1 VEFIEQRSPD
11 YMPARWNDQGARQHA
26 NGSYD
31 YACDRLRDPERV
43 PSPPRGAARG
53 EAALRPRD
61 CLTDAQAQPGRA
73 GGLPVLRFERAAL
86 HAAAL
91 ADGLVPSDGEHCG
104 CDGPCWQ
111 RVALVLW
118 PGQDFHW
125 YRQDRDG
132 RWSHKPGGGPAT
144 NLDSSG
150 RPIVDPRT
158 ADRGPYQVFCG
169 FYCLRPA
176 RVQIR

>member
-1 VEFIEQRSPD
+1 MTAYWCGPRWASRWTGWAADLARAAVEFIEQRSPD
-11 YMPARWNDQGARQHA
+11 YAPARWNDEGARQHA

-31 YACDRLRDPERV
+31 YACDRLA
-43 PSPPRGAARG
+43 G
-53 EAALRPRD
+53 
-61 CLTDAQAQPGRA
+61 AQAQPGRA

-118 PGQDFHW
+118 PGHDFHW

>member
-1 VEFIEQRSPD
+1 MTAYWCGPGWASRWTGWAGDLARAAVEFVERRSPD
-11 YMPARWNDQGARQHA
+11 YVPDHWNDEGHRQYC

-31 YACDRLRDPERV
+31 YACNHPTGR
-43 PSPPRGAARG
+43 
-53 EAALRPRD
+53 
-61 CLTDAQAQPGRA
+61 QAQPGRA
-73 GGLPVLRFERAAL
+73 GGMSVLRFDRAAL

-91 ADGLVPSDGEHCG
+91 ADGLLLSDGDECG
-104 CDGPCWQ
+104 CAGPCWQ
-111 RVALVLW
+111 RVALALW
-118 PGQDFHW
+118 PDHDFHW